1 MLTVEEDIMDAQ
13 YFLNKLKSESIKD
26 ELRPNI
32 NAFLAISRGIIDHL
46 LEEYNVKFGL
56 NIPLSEKLFPN
67 TFEKAAKDQ
76 NNTPALAFIKFYN
89 CEIAFLKCDDVA
101 NLILNKRNI
110 AIHRGPKQF
119 RQEFTVH
126 LFDTINL
133 EETLAAKKIH
143 KNGKIEDIS
152 LPSKS
157 QQGKQEDKDLTR
169 SEVESEW
176 FFTDYDAKE
185 GPDICQDFLNLVCG
199 FVNKAHMQFP

>member
-1 MLTVEEDIMDAQ
+1 LTVQEDIEDAQ
-13 YFLNKLKSESIKD
+13 YFLNKLKSESVRD

-32 NAFLAISRGIIDHL
+32 TAFLAISRGIIDHL

-56 NIPLSEKLFPN
+56 NIPLTKKLFPE
-67 TFEKAAKDQ
+67 TFEKAAQ

-101 NLILNKRNI
+101 NLIFNKRNI

-143 KNGKIEDIS
+143 KNGKVEDIS

-157 QQGKQEDKDLTR
+157 QQGKQEDKDSTR
-169 SEVESEW
+169 SEVESKW
-176 FFTDYDAKE
+176 FFSDYDVKE
-185 GPDICQDFLNLVCG
+185 GADVCQDFLNLVCG
-199 FVNKAHMQFP
+199 FVNKVHNKFP